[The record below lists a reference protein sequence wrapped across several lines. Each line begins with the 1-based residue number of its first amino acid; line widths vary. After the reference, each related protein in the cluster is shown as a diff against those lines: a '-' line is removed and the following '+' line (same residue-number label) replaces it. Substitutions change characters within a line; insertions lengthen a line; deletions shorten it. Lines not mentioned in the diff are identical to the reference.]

1 MVIRG
6 ALSVPKEQQFTKQI
20 IEDYFGDELRAL
32 GFISKKNNTEWYGI
46 LKGKFF
52 CSVFFIESFH
62 HDILF
67 RVQPLCSRL
76 LNPLKRFEQYAN
88 DKGNHCES
96 ASWLWQ
102 RIPENKK
109 IFDELSENPPINL
122 PHAVFLKRKLEFFRE
137 LFFTVVLPY
146 FKGLE
151 SFSDIKCEKDW
162 YVEVAAAYLSND
174 CERYYNSLGVIH
186 GLINIPL
193 KQSEFVP
200 LEEYELMRSIRKAA
214 EQRDMTIVGKCLQ
227 KWELTNIQHLR
238 EKLPGL
244 FKKQNSIT
252 PLITDEYIHNR
263 ALSVVKTTYDYG
275 FAIPESMRKDGVEY
289 LPFPMSTP
297 NETIDLHRFKAA
309 TSDIIATHFSSILS
323 AHGFVSSRNN
333 LLWHKLNNDIYYQI
347 EFCIYGD
354 ATLNIRFFV
363 CTIFDRISVEANC
376 SHIEQNSCMHLLNEM
391 VGVPISFES
400 YPNALFG
407 EKEAKDWFVSRI
419 KCQLLYIALP
429 TLESIKSFDDVSK
442 HRGLNTVATYII
454 NHKDINL
461 YDIDSRRAIK
471 QSQNIKLSKNNW
483 LFQQANVLESQ
494 DSEYIM
500 NYLYECKKHNIELLK
515 KEVPDMFK

>member
-1 MVIRG
+1 M
-6 ALSVPKEQQFTKQI
+6 
-20 IEDYFGDELRAL
+20 
-32 GFISKKNNTEWYGI
+32 
-46 LKGKFF
+46 FF
-52 CSVFFIESFH
+52 VERFH

-76 LNPLKRFEQYAN
+76 LNPLKRFEQYAH
-88 DKGNHCES
+88 DKSNRCES
-96 ASWLWQ
+96 ASWIWQ
-102 RIPENKK
+102 QLPENKK
-109 IFDELSENPPINL
+109 IYDELSENPPINL
-122 PHAVFLKRKLEFFRE
+122 PNDVFLKRKLEFFRE

-146 FKGLE
+146 LKGID
-151 SFSDIKCEKDW
+151 SFSDIKCKKDW
-162 YVEVAAAYLSND
+162 YVEAAAAYLSND

-186 GLINIPL
+186 SLINIPL

-227 KWELTNIQHLR
+227 KWELSNIQHLQ

-244 FKKQNSIT
+244 FKIKIPII
-252 PLITDEYIHNR
+252 PLITDDYILND

-275 FAIPESMRKDGVEY
+275 FAIPESMRKDGIEY
-289 LPFPMSTP
+289 LPFPMSPP
-297 NETIDLHRFKAA
+297 NETIDLQQFKAA
-309 TSDIIATHFSSILS
+309 TTDIIETHFSSMLS
-323 AHGFVSSRNN
+323 ARGFVSSRNN

-347 EFCIYGD
+347 EFCIYGN

-363 CTIFDRISVEANC
+363 CTIFDRVSFEPNC
-376 SHIEQNSCMHLLNEM
+376 LHIEQKSCMHLLNEM

-407 EKEAKDWFVSRI
+407 EKEAKDWFVSRM
-419 KCQLLYIALP
+419 KCQLLCIALP

-442 HRGLNTVATYII
+442 YRGLSTVATHII

-461 YDIDSRRAIK
+461 YDIDSQRAIK
-471 QSQNIKLSKNNW
+471 QSQRIKLSKNNW

-500 NYLYECKKHNIELLK
+500 SYLYECKKHNIELLK